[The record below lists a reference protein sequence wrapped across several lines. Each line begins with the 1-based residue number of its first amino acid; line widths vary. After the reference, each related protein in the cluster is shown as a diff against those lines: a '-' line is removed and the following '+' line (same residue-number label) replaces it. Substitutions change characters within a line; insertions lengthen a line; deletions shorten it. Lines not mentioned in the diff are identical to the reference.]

1 LSPNNFVSKQRT
13 KRTIII
19 PAIKLYI
26 SLNLVT
32 NNLIALQMSSSKKIV
47 VIGAG
52 ISGLTT
58 AYLLFKEGY
67 DVIVL
72 EQKDRVGGSIE
83 TVNAEGFLFDRGP
96 NSGLETTPLIKRL
109 VEELNLNDQFVYAN
123 REGNK
128 RYILKNEQLH
138 ALPMSPPSFFKTE
151 LFSTKAKL
159 RLLAEPFIGKSKD
172 GYYQSIAEFVTRR
185 LGKEFLDYAI
195 NPFVA
200 GVYAGRP
207 EELSVKSAFPKLY
220 ALEEEYG
227 GLIVGT
233 LRSIRKRKKSKEVSK
248 QSAKMFSFKD
258 GMKVLPEAITEA
270 LGNRVS
276 AGAEVISVRTTAEG
290 NYGVTY
296 RDGKQNLT
304 LLADIVLSTVPA
316 YKAADLFGH
325 FDDQITKHLN
335 EIYYPP
341 VLVVYLVYERSAI
354 GQPLDGFGFLIPE
367 KEEKSFLGAI
377 WSSVIFPNRSDET
390 KSAFT
395 LFIGGSRD
403 AGFVDDVEQLVIDR
417 ARREF
422 EIIMNIKSEPITV
435 SKRFWPKAIPQ
446 YNLGYVEHE
455 NFFDHFEKDHPGIIL
470 GGNYRG
476 GISIGDCI
484 KNGELVAQKIK
495 SLF

>member
-1 LSPNNFVSKQRT
+1 MAAN
-13 KRTIII
+13 
-19 PAIKLYI
+19 
-26 SLNLVT
+26 
-32 NNLIALQMSSSKKIV
+32 KKIV

-58 AYLLFKEGY
+58 AYLLFKEEY
-67 DVIVL
+67 TVNVL

-83 TVNAEGFLFDRGP
+83 TVSENGFLFDKGP
-96 NSGLETTPLIKRL
+96 NSGLETTPVIQQL
-109 VEELNLNDQFVYAN
+109 VGDLNLEEQFVYAN

-128 RYILKNEQLH
+128 RYILRNGELH

-159 RLLAEPFIGKSKD
+159 RLIAEPFIGGSKD

-227 GLIVGT
+227 GLIIGT
-233 LRSIRKRKKSKEVSK
+233 IRSIRKRKKSKEVSK

-258 GMKVLPEAITEA
+258 GMKVLPEAIA
-270 LGNRVS
+270 KVLDNRLSTGV
-276 AGAEVISVRTTAEG
+276 EVLSVKKTSEG

-296 RDGKQNLT
+296 RKNGQTLT
-304 LLADIVLSTVPA
+304 LLADVVLSTVPA
-316 YKAADLFGH
+316 YKAAEIFGSL
-325 FDDQITKHLN
+325 DETLVKHLN

-341 VLVVYLVYERSAI
+341 VLVVYLVYDKSSV

-377 WSSVIFPNRSDET
+377 WSSVIFPSRTDDS
-390 KSAFT
+390 KASFT

-403 AGFVDDVEQLVIDR
+403 AGFVDDVEQNVIDR

-422 EIIMNIKSEPITV
+422 EMIMKIGAEPVSI

-455 NFFDHFEKDHPGIIL
+455 NFFDHFEKDNKGIIL
-470 GGNYRG
+470 SGNYRG
-476 GISIGDCI
+476 GISVGDCI
-484 KNGELVAQKIK
+484 KNAEVVANKIK
-495 SLF
+495 RLVNV